1 MSTFQIFLI
10 RFFNNFWENICKMA
24 NSKSKMPVGV
34 YQNIILSNYL
44 STNIFHVQKKWKDI
58 IKFKEEWTERENAF
72 AENNLFYSLLQW
84 LEIR

>member
-1 MSTFQIFLI
+1 
-10 RFFNNFWENICKMA
+10 MA